1 MSDSIRKLAV
11 IVFTDIVNFTRL
23 SADNEPVALQLLNT
37 QRSTLKPIVGRHHG
51 KWLKEI
57 GDGLLL
63 SFNTSKDAISAYES
77 LMELWKDGDERLPKR
92 KDAIKRLAN
101 LKKAS

>member
-11 IVFTDIVNFTRL
+11 IVFTDIVDFTRL
-23 SADNEPVALQLLNT
+23 SADNEPVALQLLDT
-37 QRSTLKPIVGRHHG
+37 QRSILKPIVERHHG

-63 SFNTSKDAISAYES
+63 SFNTSKDAISTYES

>member
-37 QRSTLKPIVGRHHG
+37 QRSTPVIATLI
-51 KWLKEI
+51 
-57 GDGLLL
+57 
-63 SFNTSKDAISAYES
+63 SFFNFAT
-77 LMELWKDGDERLPKR
+77 
-92 KDAIKRLAN
+92 
-101 LKKAS
+101 